1 MTDLAKIDA
10 VLAAGHP
17 DDAKIGISVGLLRKL
32 AADAR
37 RGRGTGAPDVTR
49 DIPSA

>member
-1 MTDLAKIDA
+1 MTDLAKIEA

-17 DDAKIGISVGLLRKL
+17 DSAKIGISVGLLRKL

-37 RGRGTGAPDVTR
+37 RGRDIAAPAFGR
-49 DIPSA
+49 EIPSA

>member
-1 MTDLAKIDA
+1 MTDLAKIEA

-17 DDAKIGISVGLLRKL
+17 DTAKIGISVGLLRKL

-37 RGRGTGAPDVTR
+37 RGRDIAAPDLATETPR
-49 DIPSA
+49 A